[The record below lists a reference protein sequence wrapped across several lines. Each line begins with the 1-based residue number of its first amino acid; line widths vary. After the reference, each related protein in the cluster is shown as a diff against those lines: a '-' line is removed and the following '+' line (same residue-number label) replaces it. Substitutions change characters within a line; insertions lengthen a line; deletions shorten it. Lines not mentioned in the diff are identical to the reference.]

1 MTASKQSSQGSAGL
15 RFEDLPL
22 NGFCTLRPDQKS
34 ALKQLGLVTI
44 RDFLYYFPKKYAESS
59 EAVQIQTI
67 LNSDKEIGDDMDGKT
82 SSGGKTDA
90 AAVTATESIIFGQIS
105 NLKTGRTFKGKLPMA
120 TATLTDD
127 TGSVK
132 LMWIRQPYIAKMIQE
147 GSLVK
152 ISGKVTKKD
161 SDKGGQPIF
170 INPRIESVGAI
181 PSHIGQPLFAS
192 NPESENAPELRES
205 ISCTPTYAETKGITS
220 LWFFHAFKKI
230 SADPRFS
237 DPSHLPD
244 PIPEDIRKK
253 YSLPGLQTALI
264 WIHAPQKES
273 DAMVAR
279 KRFAFEEIFFIQLR
293 AQIERAK
300 SEREKSFVISDQKN
314 VEAFIDRLGF
324 SMTEGQRS
332 SVEDILGDMKRG
344 YPMSRLLE
352 GDVGSG
358 KTAVAATASYAVV
371 TERPKNQKF
380 GTLQVAYMA
389 PTEILAKQHFES
401 FIQLFKHMPIS
412 IGLITGKECRK
423 FPSKLAG
430 TKLAPNGWTHISRS
444 QLTKWVKNGEI
455 AIVIGTHALIQKN
468 VAFKHLALVIIDE
481 QHRFGTNQ
489 RQKLARKH
497 DITPHLLSMTATPI
511 PRTLALTLYGDL
523 DLSVIE
529 QMPSGRKPIITKII
543 KPEEQA
549 AAYEHIREL
558 VNEGRQAYV
567 ICPRIDEP
575 DEEPVI
581 PLYMNNDKRNSATMT
596 NPAGKSSSGD
606 MAGTDSARETKQMKS
621 VIGEAKRLN
630 KEVFPEFKFG
640 ILHSRMKPALKEEV
654 MNKFLNKEIDI
665 LVATSV
671 VEVGVNVPNATVILI
686 EHADRYGLSQLH
698 QLRGRVIRGNHQA
711 FCYLATSTS
720 SDKSIERLKAIESAK
735 NGFELA
741 ELDLKLR
748 GIGELYSGKQ
758 WGVTDIAMD
767 AIQNLKMVEAAR
779 SEAKGIVAE
788 DITLSGYPLLQKML
802 VEQEEIHFE

>member
-1 MTASKQSSQGSAGL
+1 MS
-15 RFEDLPL
+15 LPL
-22 NGFCTLRPDQKS
+22 VEFLTLKADQRT
-34 ALKQLGLVTI
+34 ALRHLGLITI
-44 RDFLYYFPKKYAESS
+44 KDFLYYFPKKYNESS
-59 EAVQIQTI
+59 EAVQIQTV
-67 LNSDKEIGDDMDGKT
+67 LDSSVENSNIDADK
-82 SSGGKTDA
+82 S
-90 AAVTATESIIFGQIS
+90 VTPESIIFGQIR
-105 NLKTGRTFKGKLPMA
+105 NLKTGRTFKSKLPMA

-127 TGSVK
+127 SGSVK

-152 ISGKVTKKD
+152 VSGKPSEKNGVVT
-161 SDKGGQPIF
+161 F
-170 INPRIESVGAI
+170 INPRIESVGNI
-181 PSHIGQPLFAS
+181 PNHIGQPLFESADS
-192 NPESENAPELRES
+192 PESRES
-205 ISCTPTYAETKGITS
+205 VSCTPTYAETKGLTS
-220 LWFFHAFKKI
+220 LWFYHAFKKI
-230 SADPRFS
+230 AADPRFGDGIV
-237 DPSHLPD
+237 DPL
-244 PIPEDIRKK
+244 PEDMRKR
-253 YSLPGLQTALI
+253 YNLPSLQTALI

-300 SEREKSFVISDQKN
+300 SEREKSFVIDDKKN
-314 VEAFIDRLGF
+314 VDAFIDRLGF
-324 SMTEGQRS
+324 TMTEGQLS
-332 SVEDILGDMKRG
+332 AVGDILGDMKRG

-358 KTAVAATASYAVV
+358 KTAVAASATYAVV
-371 TERPKNQKF
+371 TERPKNQKY

-412 IGLITGKECRK
+412 MALITGKECRK

-430 TKLAPNGWTHISRS
+430 TSLAPHGWTHISRS

-455 AIVIGTHALIQKN
+455 SIVIGTHALIQKN
-468 VAFKHLALVIIDE
+468 VAFKHLGLVIIDE

-489 RQKLARKH
+489 RQRLARKH

-523 DLSVIE
+523 DLSIIE

-549 AAYEHIREL
+549 AAYEHIRQL
-558 VNEGRQAYV
+558 VREGRQAYI

-575 DEEPVI
+575 DQEAVI
-581 PLYMNNDKRNSATMT
+581 PLYKSALQTA
-596 NPAGKSSSGD
+596 PDA
-606 MAGTDSARETKQMKS
+606 KQMKS

-630 KEVFPEFKFG
+630 KEVFSEFKFG

-654 MNKFLNKEIDI
+654 MRKFLDKEIDI

-711 FCYLATSTS
+711 YCYLATSTAV
-720 SDKSIERLKAIESAK
+720 DKSVARLKAIQSAK

-741 ELDLKLR
+741 ELDMKMR
-748 GIGELYSGKQ
+748 GTGELYGAKQ
-758 WGVTDIAMD
+758 WGVSDIAMD

-779 SEAKGIVAE
+779 KEAREVVAE
-788 DITLSGYPLLQKML
+788 DLTLGAYPLLQRQL
-802 VEQEEIHFE
+802 AEQDEIHFE